1 MGNLLR
7 WKLRVARLLEKMTG
21 RSLASSSA
29 RSFAK
34 SVGWIGFSF
43 LTARAIGMVVPLF
56 AARYLGR
63 EMFGQAA
70 LAITVGQFLNMLMLL
85 GMNSAVV
92 RYGAP
97 KTFPRQEAGASILVT
112 VLVTIAV
119 VAAMVSFGND
129 RIAKLFDFEARI
141 SLGGLIF
148 AVFATFF
155 VLSTSILQALHKFF
169 ERGIGELLTAVG
181 VVVGLVGGI
190 LVFKRHYGSYVAAIC
205 FGFLLGALYSSFYL
219 YRHLGKLA
227 WPTGKTLAVMTT
239 YGLLSLLGNVGFIL
253 TFYIQPMILN
263 KLLSTSDVGIF
274 RVYQTASV
282 TIAQSLS
289 VIFNTVFFP
298 KASATSDR
306 RGLWRVTWRL
316 WFMAFLPVG
325 FGYVVSQYLLIP
337 VAGPQYPLK
346 LSLIGLFA
354 VTSLVITIQATVA
367 QFLGAEGI
375 RGIAIGFFISLA
387 TGAICISATYS
398 LVPHLQ
404 LKGACFALLLAYAV
418 ALVLVV
424 VAEEIVLRR
433 KAIVRMGADDF
444 REISARAGTP
454 TTSEILPAQLSGEDE
469 ETELQ

>member
-1 MGNLLR
+1 MGDLLS
-7 WKLRVARLLEKMTG
+7 WKLRVTRLLEKMTG

-97 KTFPRQEAGASILVT
+97 KKFPREEAGASVLIT
-112 VLVTIAV
+112 VLVTAAV
-119 VAAMVSFGND
+119 AVAMASFGNE
-129 RIAKLFDFEARI
+129 RIAKLFEFETGI
-141 SLGGLIF
+141 SFAGL
-148 AVFATFF
+148 VFALFATIF

-181 VVVGLVGGI
+181 VVVGVVGG
-190 LVFKRHYGSYVAAIC
+190 VFVFQRHYGSYVAAIC
-205 FGFLLGALYSSFYL
+205 FGFLLGAVYSSFYA
-219 YRHLGKLA
+219 YRYLGKLK
-227 WPTGKTLAVMTT
+227 WPTGKTLAVMTI
-239 YGLLSLLGNVGFIL
+239 YGLLSLLGNVGFIM

-274 RVYQTASV
+274 RVYQTASI

-298 KASATSDR
+298 KASATTDR
-306 RGLWRVTWRL
+306 KGLWKVTWRL

-325 FGYVVSQYLLIP
+325 LGYVLSQYLLIP

-346 LSLIGLFA
+346 PSLIGLFA

-375 RGIAIGFFISLA
+375 RGIAIGFFISLV
-387 TGAICISATYS
+387 TGVTCISATYS

-404 LKGACFALLLAYAV
+404 LKGACFALLLAYAA

-433 KAIVRMGADDF
+433 KAIVGAGTDDF
-444 REISARAGTP
+444 RDISAKAGAP
-454 TTSEILPAQLSGEDE
+454 TTSEILPTQLSGEDE
-469 ETELQ
+469 ESEFR